1 MIRSWVNLKRRL
13 REIFTAPQS
22 VSPAYARPHRIQNRV
37 RPLSSNLGRV
47 CHSRILLAGIQ
58 PEFGLDPRL
67 RHSGVTILGS
77 RIFHLNRNFR
87 RITTKDSDQFLP
99 RGLVKFGVIEVS
111 ICLRLAA
118 LCSWRTNRCRRE
130 DFSAKTLMPPLR
142 GSQRRCDLLA
152 ARCILPMAG

>member
-1 MIRSWVNLKRRL
+1 VNLKRRL

-22 VSPAYARPHRIQNRV
+22 VSPAYARQHRIQNRV
-37 RPLSSNLGRV
+37 RPLSSN
-47 CHSRILLAGIQ
+47 SRTSVSFPHTPSGNPAGIRTG
-58 PEFGLDPRL
+58 PPIKTFR
-67 RHSGVTILGS
+67 VTILGS
-77 RIFHLNRNFR
+77 RIFHLDRNFR
-87 RITTKDSDQFLP
+87 RSTTKDSDQFLP
-99 RGLVKFGVIEVS
+99 RGLVTFVVIEVS

-118 LCSWRTNRCRRE
+118 LSSWRTNRCRRE